1 MKRLIAWISDLRV
14 AIGLLIVIAACS
26 GLGTLVPQKESAELY
41 HRVFDAEPWLGLFN
55 GEQILALQLDH
66 VYSSSWFLA
75 LLAWLGLAL
84 ILCSWRRQWPA
95 LQAALRWIDYQ
106 TPRQLSKLTLAE
118 TVVCD
123 DPSARLQRLDALL
136 AAKGWQLQRHPD
148 RLSARRGVSG
158 RVGPLL
164 VHAGLVVLMVG
175 AAWGSLGGQRLER
188 YLAPGNELELLNSRG
203 ESQVTVTL
211 KRFGVERDPAGRPEQ
226 FRSLLRLDPGSAAQ
240 AETHEISVNH
250 PLRYRGM
257 TLYQADWSLAA
268 VQVQLGKSP
277 ILELPLQSFPQLG
290 EQVWGIVLPTR
301 PDGSNPVLLALSSEQ
316 GPITVYSADAEV
328 LGSLIP
334 GAEATEI
341 EGIPLKVAGVIPASG
356 ILLKRD
362 PGVPLVY
369 GGFGIALLGGALS
382 LIATRQLWAIAEPSA
397 QKLHVGG
404 LCNRNLTALALELP
418 GLLAA
423 VGSADQQA

>member
-14 AIGLLIVIAACS
+14 AIGLLIVIAAAS
-26 GLGTLVPQKESAELY
+26 GLGTFIPQKESAELY
-41 HRVFDAEPWLGLFN
+41 HRVFDAEPWLGLIN
-55 GEQILALQLDH
+55 GDQILALQLDH

-118 TVVCD
+118 TLVCD
-123 DPSARLQRLDALL
+123 DPKTRLQRLEDLL
-136 AAKGWQLQRHPD
+136 QAKGWQLQRHQD

-188 YLAPGNELELLNSRG
+188 FLAPGNELELLNSRG
-203 ESQVTVTL
+203 ETQVTVTL
-211 KRFGVERDPAGRPEQ
+211 DRFGVERDPAGRPEQ
-226 FRSLLRLDPGSAAQ
+226 FRSLLTLEPGSGAAG
-240 AETHEISVNH
+240 ETHEISVNH

-268 VQVQLGKSP
+268 VQVQLGNSP

-290 EQVWGIVLPTR
+290 DQVWGIVLPTR

-341 EGIPLKVAGVIPASG
+341 EGIPLKVAGVVPASG

-382 LIATRQLWAIAEPSA
+382 LIATRQLWAIAEPSS

-404 LCNRNLTALALELP
+404 LCNRNLTALATELP
-418 GLLAA
+418 ALLAE
-423 VGSADQQA
+423 VRQS